1 LYIRLEKQTKMK
13 KYLFG
18 FAAVVALGFSACT
31 PDEPANDQPT
41 VSPIVAKWEVSDYT
55 IRVQDSMTGGML
67 IDTTI
72 IENFAADELV
82 FDFRANG
89 DAITSET
96 FEGETESDTTFYT
109 YTAPILKLYEEK
121 GNMTDFQEF
130 TVTFSGNNVML
141 KGKPMYESLDLGL
154 PIPVTVKFTT
164 DINAKKK

>member
-1 LYIRLEKQTKMK
+1 MK

-41 VSPIVAKWEVSDYT
+41 VSPIVAKWEVTNFSS
-55 IRVQDSMTGGML
+55 RVQDSITGGML
-67 IDTTI
+67 LDTTI
-72 IENFAADELV
+72 IEDYAADELV

-89 DAITSET
+89 DAITTET
-96 FEGETESDTTFYT
+96 FEGEIESDTTFYT

-121 GNMTDFQEF
+121 GNMKDFQEF
-130 TVTFSGNNVML
+130 TVTFNGNNVML
-141 KGKPMYESLDLGL
+141 KGKPMYESLDLGVGF
-154 PIPVTVKFTT
+154 PVTVKFTI

>member
-1 LYIRLEKQTKMK
+1 MK

-31 PDEPANDQPT
+31 PEEPTQDQPT

-55 IRVQDSMTGGML
+55 VRVQDSITNGML
-67 IDTTI
+67 LDTTI
-72 IENFAADELV
+72 IQNLAADELV

-96 FEGETESDTTFYT
+96 FDGETESDTTFYT

-121 GNMTDFQEF
+121 GNMVDFEEF
-130 TVTFSGNNVML
+130 TVTFSGNNVKL
-141 KGKPMYESLDLGL
+141 KAKPAYDALDIGVGF
-154 PIPVTVKFTT
+154 PITVKYTM

>member
-1 LYIRLEKQTKMK
+1 MK

-41 VSPIVAKWEVSDYT
+41 VSPIVAKWEVTNVST
-55 IRVQDSMTGGML
+55 RVQDSMTGGML
-67 IDTTI
+67 LDTTI
-72 IENFAADELV
+72 IQDYAANEFVLDL
-82 FDFRANG
+82 RANG
-89 DAITSET
+89 DAISTTTED
-96 FEGETESDTTFYT
+96 GETEIDTTFYT
-109 YTAPILKLYEEK
+109 YTAPNLKIYDEK

-130 TVTFSGNNVML
+130 TVTFNGNNVML

>member
-1 LYIRLEKQTKMK
+1 MK

-41 VSPIVAKWEVSDYT
+41 VSPIVAKWEVTNVST
-55 IRVQDSMTGGML
+55 RVQDSMTGGML
-67 IDTTI
+67 LDTTI
-72 IENFAADELV
+72 IQDYAANELV
-82 FDFRANG
+82 LDLRANG
-89 DAITSET
+89 DAITLET
-96 FEGETESDTTFYT
+96 IDGETESDTTFYT

-130 TVTFSGNNVML
+130 TVTFNGNNVML

>member
-1 LYIRLEKQTKMK
+1 MK

-55 IRVQDSMTGGML
+55 VRVQDSITNGML
-67 IDTTI
+67 LDTTI
-72 IENFAADELV
+72 IQNFAADELV

-96 FEGETESDTTFYT
+96 FDGETESDTTFYT

-121 GNMTDFQEF
+121 GNMVDFEEF
-130 TVTFSGNNVML
+130 TVSFSGNNVKL
-141 KGKPMYESLDLGL
+141 KGKPAYDALDIGVGF
-154 PIPVTVKFTT
+154 PITVKYTM

>member
-1 LYIRLEKQTKMK
+1 MK
-13 KYLFG
+13 KYLFSI
-18 FAAVVALGFSACT
+18 AAVVALGFSACT

-41 VSPIVAKWEVSDYT
+41 VSPIVAKWEVT
-55 IRVQDSMTGGML
+55 NFTTRVQDSMTGGML
-67 IDTTI
+67 LDTTI
-72 IENFAADELV
+72 IEEYAANELV
-82 FDFRANG
+82 LDLRANG
-89 DAITSET
+89 DAISLET
-96 FEGETESDTTFYT
+96 IDGETESDTTFYT

-130 TVTFSGNNVML
+130 TVTFNGNNVML

>member
-1 LYIRLEKQTKMK
+1 MK

-41 VSPIVAKWEVSDYT
+41 VSPIVAKWEVTNVST
-55 IRVQDSMTGGML
+55 RVQDSMTGGML
-67 IDTTI
+67 LDTTI
-72 IENFAADELV
+72 IQDYAANEFVLDL
-82 FDFRANG
+82 RANG
-89 DAITSET
+89 DAISTTTED
-96 FEGETESDTTFYT
+96 GETEIDTTFYT

-130 TVTFSGNNVML
+130 TVTFNGNNVML